1 MVKERKDRAMRQ
13 LRVASVFVLV
23 IGGLLLTMIPGV
35 MAGDPSGE
43 STYKGGIEGLAI
55 AINFV
60 WVLVAAF
67 LVFFMQAGF
76 ALVGV
81 GAIRTKNTVNYLA
94 KSYMDFSLGAIFFLI
109 VGFAFMFG
117 GSEAAPG
124 LELGNAFIGYS
135 GGLLTGEAYDV
146 TTSMLFLFQAMFAA
160 TAATIVAGAM
170 AGRTK
175 FQAYLIYTVIVT
187 AVIYPLYGHWV
198 WGGGWLSTLP
208 YGVGAVDFAGSGVVH
223 AVGGFVA
230 LAGAYLVGPRAGKYK
245 ADGTPVAIPGH
256 NIVYIVLGT
265 FILFFGWFGFN
276 PGSTLAAT
284 DLRIAVIAVNTF
296 LAGAAGAVVACYTT
310 YFRTGKAN
318 IFLICNGAL
327 AGLVAITAPC
337 AYVPPWAAVI
347 IGAIAGVLV
356 MASIWFVEW
365 KLGVDDPVGAVS
377 VHGVNGL
384 WGLLAVGI
392 FADGTYGGVRGL
404 IVGNFGQFIAQ
415 AISVATVFIW
425 AFGLGLLLFAT
436 ITYTIGLRVSRE
448 EEVVGLDISEHGTLC
463 YPGPGGASDEEN
475 RSNYTGREARGC
487 QSGTR

>member
-1 MVKERKDRAMRQ
+1 MESKKIGQIVRHLSA
-13 LRVASVFVLV
+13 VSVFMLV
-23 IGGLLLTMIPGV
+23 IGGIILTLIPGV

-43 STYKGGIEGLAI
+43 STYTGGIEGLEI

-60 WVLVAAF
+60 WVLVAAS

-81 GAIRTKNTVNYLA
+81 GAIRAKNTVNYLA
-94 KSYMDFSLGAIFFLI
+94 KSYMDFSLGAIFFLFF
-109 VGFAFMFG
+109 GFALMFG

-124 LELGNAFIGYS
+124 LALGNAFIGYS
-135 GGLLTGEAYDV
+135 GWFLAGEAYDV
-146 TTSMLFLFQAMFAA
+146 TTNMLFLFQAMFAA

-187 AVIYPLYGHWV
+187 AVIYPIYGHWV
-198 WGGGWLSTLP
+198 WGGGWLSILP

-230 LAGAYLVGPRAGKYK
+230 LAGAYLVGPRTGKFK
-245 ADGTPVAIPGH
+245 RDGTPLAIPGH

-337 AYVPPWAAVI
+337 AYVPPWAAVV

-356 MASIWFVEW
+356 MASIWVVEW

-392 FADGTYGGVRGL
+392 FADGTYGGVSGL
-404 IVGNFGQFIAQ
+404 IVGNVGQFVAQ
-415 AISVATVFIW
+415 AISAVTVFIW
-425 AFGLGLLLFAT
+425 AFGLGLLIFAT
-436 ITYTIGLRVSRE
+436 IKYAIGLRVLPE
-448 EEVVGLDISEHGTLC
+448 EEVVGLDISEHGTPC
-463 YPGPGGASDEEN
+463 YPGPTDGW
-475 RSNYTGREARGC
+475 GRE
-487 QSGTR
+487 